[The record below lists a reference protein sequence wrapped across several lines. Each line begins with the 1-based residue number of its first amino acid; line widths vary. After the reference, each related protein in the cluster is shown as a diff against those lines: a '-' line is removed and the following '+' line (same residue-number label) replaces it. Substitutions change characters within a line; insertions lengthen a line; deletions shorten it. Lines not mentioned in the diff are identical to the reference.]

1 MPLEKIFLT
10 GGTGFFGKS
19 ILDML
24 KAGYKNDTQFVI
36 LSRDPQKFLADF
48 PEYSN
53 LGNMRFIA
61 GDVRNFPFP
70 DEKFDGI
77 IHAATPAVT
86 TLQPGEMRSIIID
99 GTRHV
104 LDFAKVCGAK
114 KLLFTSSGAV
124 YGPLPPGMTNVPEDF
139 PCKPVTEYGIA
150 KLEAEKMCLNS
161 GISTRIARCFAFLG
175 PRLALD
181 IHFAIGNFIR
191 NGLNRENIIIN
202 GDGTPYRS
210 YLYADDLVRW
220 LFAVY
225 GCGHEGAVFNVGSP
239 HGLSIA
245 DLARKVAEH
254 FDTALSVEVRGKAV
268 PGTPPQVYVP
278 DVSSIC
284 RELGVSMEND
294 LDRSI
299 EKTIAFHRNR
309 II

>member
-1 MPLEKIFLT
+1 MPKLFLT

-36 LSRDPQKFLADF
+36 LSRDPQKFLTAF
-48 PEYSN
+48 PEYGN
-53 LGNMRFIA
+53 LANVRFA
-61 GDVRNFPFP
+61 TGDVRDFSFPQ
-70 DEKFDGI
+70 EEFDGI

-99 GTRHV
+99 GTRRV
-104 LDFAKVCGAK
+104 LEFARYCKAEK
-114 KLLFTSSGAV
+114 ILFTSSGAV
-124 YGPLPPGMTNVPEDF
+124 YGPLPPGMTNVQENF
-139 PCKPVTEYGIA
+139 PCNPVTEYGIA
-150 KLEAEKMCLNS
+150 KKEAENMCLDS
-161 GISTRIARCFAFLG
+161 GISTRIARCFAFVG

-191 NGLNRENIIIN
+191 NGLNKEKIIIN

-225 GCGHEGAVFNVGSP
+225 ACEEEGAVFNVGSP
-239 HGLSIA
+239 HGISIA
-245 DLARKVAEH
+245 GLARKVAAH
-254 FDTALSVEVRGKAV
+254 FDTPPEIEIRSRAI

-278 DVSSIC
+278 DVSKIC
-284 RELGVSMEND
+284 REPGVVMEND
-294 LDRSI
+294 LDESI
-299 EKTIAFHRNR
+299 EKTIAFHQNH
-309 II
+309 IS

>member
-1 MPLEKIFLT
+1 MSKLFLT

-24 KAGYKNDTQFVI
+24 KAGYKNDIQFVI
-36 LSRDPQKFLADF
+36 LSRDPQKFLTDF
-48 PEYSN
+48 PEYGN
-53 LGNMRFIA
+53 LANVRFVT
-61 GDVRNFPFP
+61 GDVRNFTFP
-70 DEKFDGI
+70 HEEFDGI

-99 GTRHV
+99 GTRRM
-104 LDFAKVCGAK
+104 LEFARHCKAQK
-114 KLLFTSSGAV
+114 ILFTSSGAV
-124 YGPLPPGMTNVPEDF
+124 YGPLPPGLMNVPEDF
-139 PCKPVTEYGIA
+139 PCNPVTEYGIA
-150 KLEAEKMCLNS
+150 KKEAENMCLDS
-161 GISTRIARCFAFLG
+161 GISTRIARCFAFVG

-191 NGLNRENIIIN
+191 NGLNKEKIIVN

-225 GCGHEGAVFNVGSP
+225 ESKEEGAVFNVGSP
-239 HGLSIA
+239 HGISIA
-245 DLARKVAEH
+245 DLAQKVAAH
-254 FDTALSVEVRGKAV
+254 FDMPPEIEIRGRAV

-278 DVSSIC
+278 DVSKIC
-284 RELGVSMEND
+284 RESGAVMEND

-299 EKTIAFHRNR
+299 GRTIAFHQNC
-309 II
+309 IG